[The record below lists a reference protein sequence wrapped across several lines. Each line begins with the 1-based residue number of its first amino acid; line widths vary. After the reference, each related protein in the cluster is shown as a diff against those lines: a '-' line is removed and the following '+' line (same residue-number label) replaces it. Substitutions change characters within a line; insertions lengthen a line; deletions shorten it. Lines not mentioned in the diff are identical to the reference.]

1 MQNSQRRGI
10 LHGLIAA
17 SIWGGM
23 YVVSEVVLERIPP
36 FALLSL
42 RLILG
47 AVALGIWLILR
58 GGFPHLSRSHWM
70 QLLAIGILGYGIS
83 LGFQFTGTKLSTA
96 ANGAVIT
103 AATPAFVYIF
113 AWLLLGEQP
122 TWRRLLALLISTL
135 GVLLVI
141 DPGQASLGSST
152 WTGNLLLVGAAI
164 TWALYSVLVRKAST
178 QIDTLSLSVVAFVG
192 GMLIAIPLGIG
203 ELAVRPL
210 ASVDAATIAGVLYLG
225 IVSTAIAAYLWNKA
239 FELLDSGV
247 AALTFFAQPL
257 VGGALSAWLLQEH
270 LTPLFLSGALLI
282 LVGLWFA
289 ARDDRI
295 RLSPARTPR

>member
-1 MQNSQRRGI
+1 MSIRQTGI
-10 LHGLIAA
+10 IYGLIAA

-36 FALLSL
+36 FVLLSL

-47 AVALGIWLILR
+47 AAALGIWLMLR
-58 GGFPHLSRSHWM
+58 GGLPRLNRSQWI
-70 QLLAIGILGYGIS
+70 QLVGVGLLGYGVS
-83 LGFQFTGTKLSTA
+83 LSFQFSGTKLSTA

-103 AATPAFVYIF
+103 AATPAFVYVF
-113 AWLLLGEQP
+113 AWLLLGERP
-122 TWRRLLALLISTL
+122 TWRRAVALVVSTI

-141 DPGQASLGSST
+141 DSSQAALGGDT
-152 WTGNLLLVGAAI
+152 WAGNLLLVGAAV
-164 TWALYSVLVRKAST
+164 TWALYSVLVRKASANV
-178 QIDTLSLSVVAFVG
+178 DTLALSFIAFVG

-203 ELAVRPL
+203 ELSSQPVPQLDGAL
-210 ASVDAATIAGVLYLG
+210 IAGILYLG

-239 FELLDSGV
+239 FELLDSGI

-257 VGGALSAWLLQEH
+257 VGAALSAWLLGEQF
-270 LTPLFLSGALLI
+270 TSLFVSGTLLI

-295 RLSPARTPR
+295 SQPSPRTSS